1 MHTLLCCSTF
11 VKDKDNMLENIW
23 NLLDVYENV
32 LFDNQDPGL
41 QFLSLMECINEANF
55 KQYRLQNEKN
65 VKFFF
70 IDLTINCCIYTV
82 QKRVPWFWLS

>member
-1 MHTLLCCSTF
+1 
-11 VKDKDNMLENIW
+11 MLENIW
-23 NLLDVYENV
+23 DLLDVYENV

-65 VKFFF
+65 VNFFF
-70 IDLTINCCIYTV
+70 IDLTINCCIYTI
-82 QKRVPWFWLS
+82 QKRVPLFDCRNI